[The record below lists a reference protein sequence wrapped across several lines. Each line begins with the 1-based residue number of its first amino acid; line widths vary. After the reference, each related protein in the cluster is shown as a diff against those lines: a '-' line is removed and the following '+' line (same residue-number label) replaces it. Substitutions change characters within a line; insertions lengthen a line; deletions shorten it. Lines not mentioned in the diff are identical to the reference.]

1 MQKALL
7 FVDKVSTWV
16 GHAFSWLIVG
26 LTLLVTWEVF
36 SRYALDDPH
45 AWAFDAMAML
55 YGSMF
60 MMAGAYTLAKNGH
73 VRGDVLYGFFRP
85 RTQATI
91 DLILYIVFFIPGVI
105 ALTYAGY
112 YYAADSWRID
122 EHSNVTSGGPPIY
135 PFKTIIP
142 LAGAILLVQGIV
154 EIIRCVICLKQG
166 SWPSREADVEEV
178 DVGKLK
184 EELRVK
190 DEDIEKLD
198 VYVTKDKPQ

>member
-36 SRYALDDPH
+36 SRYALGDPH

-55 YGSMF
+55 YGTMF

-73 VRGDVLYGFFRP
+73 VRGDVLYGYFRP

-91 DLILYIVFFIPGVI
+91 DLMLFIVFFIPGVI

-122 EHSNVTSGGPPIY
+122 EHSNVTAGGPPVY
-135 PFKTIIP
+135 PFKTVIP
-142 LAGAILLVQGIV
+142 LAGAI
-154 EIIRCVICLKQG
+154 RWRRA
-166 SWPSREADVEEV
+166 SSRSCAASSVSSRAT
-178 DVGKLK
+178 GP
-184 EELRVK
+184 RARR
-190 DEDIEKLD
+190 
-198 VYVTKDKPQ
+198 TSRRWTSRN